1 VLLHGGG
8 VNSSILLEDIN
19 QLEPHFRV
27 YAVDLPGE
35 PKNGGQAFKRT
46 LLVTPAF
53 KILAKQVPHL

>member
-1 VLLHGGG
+1 MW
-8 VNSSILLEDIN
+8 LEDIN

-46 LLVTPAF
+46 LLVTPAY